1 MLRPYPADAAIPTT
15 PRCAHLSPSR
25 RCEPWWNPFAEDQ
38 ACDRVHRIGQ
48 QKDVRVLRLAVADTV
63 EDRIMQLQE
72 QKREVAG
79 RILGDDARAGDS
91 AAERAAAGRLSES
104 DLAQLFGF

>member
-1 MLRPYPADAAIPTT
+1 M
-15 PRCAHLSPSR
+15 
-25 RCEPWWNPFAEDQ
+25 
-38 ACDRVHRIGQ
+38 HRIGQ

-63 EDRIMQLQE
+63 EDRIIQLQE

-91 AAERAAAGRLSES
+91 AADRAAGRLSES

>member
-25 RCEPWWNPFAEDQ
+25 RCEPWWNPFGEDQ

-79 RILGDDARAGDS
+79 RILGDDARDG
-91 AAERAAAGRLSES
+91 AAEVRAAGRLSES
-104 DLAQLFGF
+104 DLATLFGF

>member
-1 MLRPYPADAAIPTT
+1 M
-15 PRCAHLSPSR
+15 
-25 RCEPWWNPFAEDQ
+25 
-38 ACDRVHRIGQ
+38 HRIGQ

-79 RILGDDARAGDS
+79 RILGDDARDG
-91 AAERAAAGRLSES
+91 AAEVRAAGRLSES
-104 DLAQLFGF
+104 DLATLFGF